1 MNSHLTEQNDFF
13 VVEGLTKAFHGK
25 PVLKGTTFTI
35 PRGKTTVIL
44 GGSGAGKSV
53 LLKHLNGLFTP
64 DAGTVFVDGE
74 SLAGKHES
82 ELVPIRRKIGILF
95 QNGALFDSMSVAE
108 NVAFPLKEQ
117 SKLPHSE
124 IASRVSETLEHVGL
138 ADAAET
144 MPGDLSGGM
153 RKRAGLARAIITH
166 PEAMLYDEPTAGLD
180 PILATT
186 IAKLITR
193 LKEELSLTS
202 VVVTHHLGLVRTVA
216 DQVIFLSEG
225 SVIFQGS
232 VDEFNA
238 SRLPILLEYRGADE
252 SLAEN

>member
-1 MNSHLTEQNDFF
+1 MSLQATEPDDFF
-13 VVEGLTKAFHGK
+13 VVEGLTKAFDGK
-25 PVLKGTTFTI
+25 PILNGATFTI

-64 DAGTVFVDGE
+64 DAGTVSVDGE

-82 ELVPIRRKIGILF
+82 ELIPIRRRIGILF
-95 QNGALFDSMSVAE
+95 QNGALFDSMTVAE
-108 NVAFPLKEQ
+108 NVAFPLKEH
-117 SKLPHSE
+117 SKLSHSE
-124 IASRVSETLEHVGL
+124 IASRVAETLDHVGL

-144 MPGDLSGGM
+144 MPGELSGGM
-153 RKRAGLARAIITH
+153 RKRAGLARATITH

-180 PILATT
+180 PVLATT
-186 IAKLITR
+186 IANLIIR

-216 DQVIFLSEG
+216 DQVIFLSG
-225 SVIFQGS
+225 GAVLFQGS
-232 VDEFNA
+232 VAAFNA
-238 SRLPILLEYRGADE
+238 SRLPALIEYRGADE